1 MKKLLFL
8 ALLIAPLSVF
18 SQKFGHLDSGV
29 VIQLLPEYTQAQADL
44 QTLQKQFEDELQY
57 MRDEFT
63 RKSDEFSTQSSTLPD
78 NIRERRNKEL
88 EELYNKMNQYYQDS
102 QQSLQLASQEKMGD
116 ITTKVLKAI
125 KQVGEEGGFVYI
137 FDSAG
142 DMVPYVSQT
151 LSTDVTELVKTK
163 LGIK

>member
-63 RKSDEFSTQSSTLPD
+63 RKSDEFSTQIGRASC
-78 NIRERRNKEL
+78 RER
-88 EELYNKMNQYYQDS
+88 
-102 QQSLQLASQEKMGD
+102 
-116 ITTKVLKAI
+116 V
-125 KQVGEEGGFVYI
+125 
-137 FDSAG
+137 
-142 DMVPYVSQT
+142 
-151 LSTDVTELVKTK
+151 
-163 LGIK
+163 

>member
-78 NIRERRNKEL
+78 NIRERRDKEL

>member
-1 MKKLLFL
+1 MKKLMFL
-8 ALLIAPLSVF
+8 ALMIAPLSLF
-18 SQKFGHLDSGV
+18 SQKFGHLDSGI
-29 VIQLLPEYTQAQADL
+29 VIQLMPEYTQAQADL

-63 RKSDEFSTQSSTLPD
+63 RKSEEFAEQSSTLPE
-78 NIRERRNKEL
+78 NIRQRRDQEL
-88 EELYNKMNQYYQDS
+88 EELYNKMNLYYQDS
-102 QQSLQLASQEKMGD
+102 QQTLQMASQEKMGE
-116 ITTKVLKAI
+116 ITTKILKAI
-125 KQVGEEGGFVYI
+125 RQVGDEGGFIYI

-151 LSTDVTELVKTK
+151 LSTDVTELVKAK

>member
-78 NIRERRNKEL
+78 NIRERRDKEL

-102 QQSLQLASQEKMGD
+102 QQSLQLASQEKMGE

-151 LSTDVTELVKTK
+151 LSTDVTELVKAK

>member
-78 NIRERRNKEL
+78 NIRERRDKEL

-151 LSTDVTELVKTK
+151 LSTDVTELVKAK

>member
-63 RKSDEFSTQSSTLPD
+63 RKSDEFSTQSSTPPD
-78 NIRERRNKEL
+78 NIRERRDKEL

-102 QQSLQLASQEKMGD
+102 QQSLQLASQEKMGE

-151 LSTDVTELVKTK
+151 LSTDVTELVKAK

>member
-78 NIRERRNKEL
+78 NIRERRDKEL

-102 QQSLQLASQEKMGD
+102 QQSLQLASQEKMGE